1 MSRCLGYAALSIAA
15 TGLAETGYL
24 RAPDAIRAVLDAPA
38 PPLLSVSPGGSH
50 ALVLRG
56 RRYPPVAEVAAP
68 VLRLAGER
76 INPRTNGPHTA
87 ATYHSFEL
95 MALTDG
101 RRIPLAVPEGARL
114 SAPLWSP
121 DGESFAVTNTVA
133 DGIHL
138 WIGAVRT
145 GEFREIRGI
154 RVNAAYGEPV
164 QWMPGGRK
172 LIVQT
177 IPAGRGAPPAAPLVP
192 AGPVVQ
198 EAMGKAGPIRTY
210 QDLLQSAHDEQLF
223 THYATSQLLV
233 VPADGGAARPFGKPA
248 IFAGM
253 EPSPDGKVLLVR
265 YLHAPY
271 SYVLP
276 AERFPHEVEVW
287 DVASGAAT
295 KIASQPMRDR
305 IPIEGV
311 AEGPRLHTWKASEP
325 ATLTWIAALDGG
337 NSRKPAPER
346 DRVMTLAAPFGG
358 TASELF
364 RTAFRFTALR
374 WLPDARAIVSE
385 TDPVAR
391 LNRMSV
397 IGPTGVKVLWT
408 RKTQDRYND
417 PGTLLTRLRPDGTRV
432 VRVSGSRVFF
442 EGDGA
447 SPQGDRPFL
456 DSFDLD
462 AGAKQ
467 RLFHCDAES
476 YEQFVAMLDTEGRRI
491 ITRRETPLDP
501 PHYLIRAEG
510 KIERKLTSDPDPT
523 PELRKIERR
532 LVTYKRPDGVTL
544 SFTLTL
550 PPDYKPGTR
559 LPTLVWAYP
568 REYGDADT
576 AGQVSGSTKRFTTIT
591 GASHLFF
598 ALAGYAVLDGA
609 TMPVVGDSETANNTY
624 VEQIVASAKAAIDQ
638 ANELGVADPARV
650 GVGGHSYGA
659 FMTANLLAHSRLFRA
674 GIARSG
680 AYNRTL
686 TPFGFQAERRTI
698 WEAPDVYL
706 RMSPFLQAHK
716 IEAPVLLIH
725 GEADDNQGTFPI
737 QSERL
742 YAAIRGNGG
751 TVRYVVLPGE
761 AHTYRGR
768 ESVEHAVAEMIG
780 WFDRWV
786 KPGVAAK

>member
-1 MSRCLGYAALSIAA
+1 MRRRPCLLLALAMSGP
-15 TGLAETGYL
+15 AETEYL
-24 RAPDAIRAVLDAPA
+24 RAPEAIRAVLDAPA
-38 PPLLSVSPGGSH
+38 PPSLSVSPAGSYAIVH
-50 ALVLRG
+50 RG

-87 ATYHSFEL
+87 ITYHSFEL
-95 MALTDG
+95 LTLPG
-101 RRIPLAVPEGARL
+101 GSRIPLSIPAGARL
-114 SAPLWSP
+114 SAPVWSP
-121 DGESFAVTNTVA
+121 DGESFAATNTVA
-133 DGIHL
+133 DGIEL
-138 WIGAVRT
+138 WIGTARS
-145 GEFREIRGI
+145 GEFRRIPGV
-154 RVNAAYGEPV
+154 RVNAAFGEPV
-164 QWMPGGRK
+164 QWMPGGTA

-177 IPAGRGAPPAAPLVP
+177 VPPGRGAVAAAPMVP
-192 AGPVVQ
+192 AGPLVQ
-198 EAMGKAGPIRTY
+198 ETTGKAGPIRTY
-210 QDLLQSAHDEQLF
+210 QDLLQSPHDEQLF
-223 THYATSQLLV
+223 THFSTSQLSMIPV
-233 VPADGGAARPFGKPA
+233 RGGAARAIGKPA
-248 IFAGM
+248 IFASL
-253 EPSPDGKVLLVR
+253 EPSPDGKSLLVR
-265 YLHAPY
+265 YLHVPY

-276 AERFPHEVEVW
+276 AERFTHEVEVW
-287 DVASGAAT
+287 DLASGAVT

-311 AEGPRLHTWKASEP
+311 AEGPRLHAWKATEP
-325 ATLTWIAALDGG
+325 ATLIWVEALDGG
-337 NSRKPAPER
+337 NTRNPATER
-346 DRVMTLAAPFGG
+346 DRVMSLATPFHG
-358 TASELF
+358 TPAEFF
-364 RTAFRFTALR
+364 RTEFRFNALR
-374 WLPDARAIVSE
+374 WLPDGRAIVNE
-385 TDPVAR
+385 IDPVKRLAR
-391 LNRMSV
+391 TSLS
-397 IGPTGVKVLWT
+397 GPEGVKVLWT
-408 RKTQDRYND
+408 RKTQDRYHD
-417 PGTLLTRLRPDGTRV
+417 PGTLLTGLRTDGTRA
-432 VRVSGSRVFF
+432 VRIAESRVFF
-442 EGDGA
+442 EGEGA

-456 DSFDLD
+456 DSHDLD
-462 AGAKQ
+462 TAARH
-467 RLFHCDAES
+467 RLFHCDTEGYES
-476 YEQFVAMLDTEGRRI
+476 FVAMLDNEGRRI
-491 ITRRETPLDP
+491 ITRRETPVEP
-501 PHYLIRAEG
+501 PHYLIRVDG
-510 KIERKLTSDPDPT
+510 KMERRLTSDLDPT
-523 PELRKIERR
+523 PVLRKIERR
-532 LVTYKRPDGVTL
+532 LVTYKRADGVTL

-559 LPTLVWAYP
+559 LPALVWAYP

-576 AGQVSGSTKRFTTIT
+576 AGQVSGSTKRFTTIA
-591 GASHLFF
+591 GASQLFF

-624 VEQIVASAKAAIDQ
+624 IEQIVTSAKAAIDQ
-638 ANELGVADPARV
+638 ANELGVIDPKRV

-659 FMTANLLAHSRLFRA
+659 FMTANLLAHSDLFRA

-716 IEAPVLLIH
+716 IQEPVLLIH

-768 ESVEHAVAEMIG
+768 ESVEHTVAEMIR

-786 KPGVAAK
+786 KPEVR

>member
-1 MSRCLGYAALSIAA
+1 MRRSLGFVLTIAA
-15 TGLAETGYL
+15 SALAETGYL
-24 RAPDAIRAVLDAPA
+24 RAPEAIRAVLDAPA
-38 PPLLSVSPGGSH
+38 SPLLSVSPSSTH
-50 ALVLRG
+50 AIVYRG
-56 RRYPPVAEVAAP
+56 RRYPPVAEVGAP

-87 ATYHSFEL
+87 LTYHSFEL
-95 MALTDG
+95 LALADG
-101 RRIPLAVPEGARL
+101 RRIPLSIPSGARL
-114 SAPLWSP
+114 STPVWSP
-121 DGESFAVTNTVA
+121 DGESFAATNTVA
-133 DGIHL
+133 DGIEL
-138 WIGAVRT
+138 WVGTART
-145 GEFREIRGI
+145 GEFRKIPGI

-164 QWMPGGRK
+164 QWMPAGSA

-177 IPAGRGAPPAAPLVP
+177 IPANRGAVPAVPVVPPGPLV
-192 AGPVVQ
+192 Q
-198 EAMGKAGPIRTY
+198 ETTGKAGPVRTY
-210 QDLLQSAHDEQLF
+210 QDLLQSPHDEQLF
-223 THYATSQLLV
+223 TYYATSQLSVIPLR
-233 VPADGGAARPFGKPA
+233 GGAFRVLGKPA
-248 IFAGM
+248 IIAGI
-253 EPSPDGKVLLVR
+253 EPSPDGKLLLVR
-265 YLHAPY
+265 YLHAPF

-287 DVASGAAT
+287 DVASGAVT
-295 KIASQPMRDR
+295 KIASQAMRDR

-311 AEGPRLHTWKASEP
+311 AEGPRLHAWKATEP
-325 ATLTWIAALDGG
+325 ATLTWVEALDGG
-337 NSRKPAPER
+337 NTRKPAPER
-346 DRVMTLAAPFGG
+346 DRVMALGAPFRGMP
-358 TASELF
+358 AEML
-364 RTAFRFTALR
+364 RTAFRFQSLR
-374 WLPDARAIVSE
+374 WLPDGRALVNEI
-385 TDPVAR
+385 DPVKR
-391 LNRMSV
+391 LARMSLT
-397 IGPTGVKVLWT
+397 GAAGVKVLWT

-417 PGTLLTRLRPDGTRV
+417 PGTLLTKLRPDGTRA
-432 VRVSGSRVFF
+432 VRLAGSRVFF

-456 DSFDLD
+456 AAHDLD
-462 AGAKQ
+462 AAAVQ
-467 RLFHCDAES
+467 RLFHCDTEGYES
-476 YEQFVAMLDTEGRRI
+476 FIAMLDTEGRRI
-491 ITRRETPLDP
+491 ITRRETPSEP
-501 PHYLIRAEG
+501 PHYLIRVDG
-510 KIERKLTSDPDPT
+510 KIERRLTSDPDPT
-523 PELRKIERR
+523 PVLRKIERR
-532 LVTYKRPDGVTL
+532 LVTYKRPDGVKL

-559 LPTLVWAYP
+559 LPALVWAYP
-568 REYGDADT
+568 REYGDADS
-576 AGQVSGSTKRFTTIT
+576 AGQVSGSTKRFITIT

-609 TMPVVGDSETANNTY
+609 TMPVVGDSETANNSY
-624 VEQIVASAKAAIDQ
+624 IEQIVASAKAAIDQ
-638 ANELGVADPARV
+638 GNELGVIDPKRV

-659 FMTANLLAHSRLFRA
+659 FMTANLLAHSDLFRA

-716 IEAPVLLIH
+716 IGEPVLLIH
-725 GEADDNQGTFPI
+725 GEADDNNGTFPI

-768 ESVEHAVAEMIG
+768 ESVEHTVAEMIR

-786 KPGVAAK
+786 KPEVR